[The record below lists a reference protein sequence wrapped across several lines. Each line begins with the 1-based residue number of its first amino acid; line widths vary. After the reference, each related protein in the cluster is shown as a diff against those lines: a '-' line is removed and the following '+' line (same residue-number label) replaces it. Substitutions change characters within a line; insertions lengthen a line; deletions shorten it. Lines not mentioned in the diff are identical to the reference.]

1 MRNILIFTIC
11 LSFFGCNKDVEKSC
25 TIKGS
30 VNNINL
36 PIAKLKTPDSIYI
49 DTIKNGIFSFTIPVI
64 NEKYVALEIGDNIS
78 LYVKPNDSIFIDYN
92 KNNTYKF
99 TGRGF
104 NESDF
109 LYKKNELIKKLGFDD
124 PRKIDITL
132 FSSKPKTFKTKI
144 DSVKQ
149 IRVKQ
154 IEDYKKQHSNLSTS
168 FYNIEKQL
176 INYFEVNQLFLY
188 PTFNE
193 ILTKS
198 KPDITDNYFD
208 FTEQIEPNRRE
219 LYPFFEYKSAIKS
232 LLNLHTKTLNEK
244 YNLAK
249 KTLNDSDFFEEIMY
263 GEFNTFIN
271 FNGIDEIDSICVE
284 FIKRIGDNNRKVSLK
299 NKYNN
304 WKKMAKGQKAPNFEI
319 KDTNGNLVR
328 LSDFKESYV
337 YIDCW
342 NSYCG
347 PCIAEMPAMKKLADE
362 LKNKRIVFISI
373 SSDEIIDRW
382 LSKVK
387 DFNMNTIN
395 LCTKGARH
403 KFNNDYNAKAFPR
416 YILIDDKGFIID
428 ATAEKPSEIKEKLE
442 QLL

>member
-49 DTIKNGIFSFTIPVI
+49 DTIKNGVFSFTIPVI

-154 IEDYKKQHSNLSTS
+154 IEDYKKQHSNLST
-168 FYNIEKQL
+168 
-176 INYFEVNQLFLY
+176 
-188 PTFNE
+188 
-193 ILTKS
+193 
-198 KPDITDNYFD
+198 
-208 FTEQIEPNRRE
+208 
-219 LYPFFEYKSAIKS
+219 
-232 LLNLHTKTLNEK
+232 
-244 YNLAK
+244 
-249 KTLNDSDFFEEIMY
+249 
-263 GEFNTFIN
+263 
-271 FNGIDEIDSICVE
+271 
-284 FIKRIGDNNRKVSLK
+284 
-299 NKYNN
+299 
-304 WKKMAKGQKAPNFEI
+304 
-319 KDTNGNLVR
+319 
-328 LSDFKESYV
+328 
-337 YIDCW
+337 
-342 NSYCG
+342 
-347 PCIAEMPAMKKLADE
+347 
-362 LKNKRIVFISI
+362 
-373 SSDEIIDRW
+373 
-382 LSKVK
+382 
-387 DFNMNTIN
+387 
-395 LCTKGARH
+395 
-403 KFNNDYNAKAFPR
+403 
-416 YILIDDKGFIID
+416 
-428 ATAEKPSEIKEKLE
+428 
-442 QLL
+442 